1 MDVGRCGDGPFA
13 AVADRVRSEVVVQ
26 GVLDEGRALI
36 RSGEP
41 RQQVRG
47 AAHLAEGIQGGRH
60 CGDSLQIRRRYGDD
74 GATGRGPHLSGHD
87 VRMVRRA
94 QNEIGDQ
101 GDAETRGD
109 ETLDGNV
116 ILGLEGDLGGKAALA
131 THLKEVAPTAGAP
144 GCWQLL

>member
-1 MDVGRCGDGPFA
+1 MMARRDAGRTF
-13 AVADRVRSEVVVQ
+13 
-26 GVLDEGRALI
+26 
-36 RSGEP
+36 
-41 RQQVRG
+41 
-47 AAHLAEGIQGGRH
+47 
-60 CGDSLQIRRRYGDD
+60 
-74 GATGRGPHLSGHD
+74 
-87 VRMVRRA
+87 RMVRRA

-144 GCWQLL
+144 GDPLLVLEFGDVHDVCERERVVWGEGKQDLVIQQMARGS